1 LFILFG
7 RLWGLEEH
15 VRQKYQEH
23 DEARKAKVDELLL
36 NQRTNKYICINK
48 ERWFKN
54 G

>member
-36 NQRTNKYICINK
+36 NQRTNNIYIKKDDCL
-48 ERWFKN
+48 KN